1 VGERASRAA
10 KAAARNLENR
20 PFDEIRVGDTASL
33 TRTLSR
39 TDVKTFAV
47 LSGDVNPTHVDDAYA
62 RKHGDGRLIAHSMLS
77 GALISSVLGNELP
90 GPGTQYVSQELRF
103 RRPLHAGD
111 TVTATV
117 TAREKRA
124 KTGTVLFDCR
134 CANEAGEVMA
144 EGIAEVIAPT
154 MKLVMPRSE
163 VASVSVQ
170 THDKFAAFVERVKP
184 LHPVPTA
191 VVYPC
196 SDGAITA
203 AIEAAQAGMIEPIL
217 VGPQDEIRAAAE
229 KAGVVLTGVRI
240 VDAVD
245 SHDAAEKSVALARAG
260 EAAVLMKGSLHT
272 DELLGAIVKRDAGLR
287 TGRRLSHVFFMDVP
301 TYHKPLMVTDAA
313 INIAPTLAEKV
324 DICQNAIDL
333 AHVLGIALP
342 KVAILSAVEN
352 INAQIV
358 STMEAASLCKMAER
372 GQITGALLD
381 GPLAMD
387 NAISREAAE
396 IKGIVSSVA
405 GDADILL
412 VPDLVAGNILAKQ
425 LTFMANAD
433 AAGIVL
439 GARIPVVLTS
449 RADSVRA
456 RLTSCALAILVA
468 SARKGK

>member
-124 KTGTVLFDCR
+124 RTGTVLFDCR

-217 VGPQDEIRAAAE
+217 VGPQGEIRAAAE